1 MKIEHIRIFSYLTES
16 YALQKNEVET
26 LRGILVVDLVNN
38 KESLEDVE
46 TANVAK
52 KLISK
57 YNTSLSMID
66 FYNELL
72 TSLENSDDISL
83 LGRLMADN
91 VALDNYIL
99 DQEKYHYLL
108 YDYFD
113 TVDEIALFKN
123 REREKSLSASIE
135 IQEKKLQK
143 KIKKYKE
150 DVNEQN

>member
-1 MKIEHIRIFSYLTES
+1 MKSEHIRIFSYLTKS
-16 YALQKNEVET
+16 YALQKDEVEA
-26 LRGILVVDLVNN
+26 LRGTLVVSLVNN

-46 TANVAK
+46 TADVAK

-57 YNTSLSMID
+57 YNNSLSMIN

-72 TSLENSDDISL
+72 TNLENSDDISL
-83 LGRLMADN
+83 LGHLMTDN
-91 VALDNYIL
+91 IALDNYIL
-99 DQEKYHYLL
+99 EQEKYRYLL

-113 TVDEIALFKN
+113 TVDEMSLFKN
-123 REREKSLSASIE
+123 REREKELSASIE

-150 DVNEQN
+150 ERNE

>member
-1 MKIEHIRIFSYLTES
+1 M
-16 YALQKNEVET
+16 
-26 LRGILVVDLVNN
+26 VDLVNN

-46 TANVAK
+46 IANVAK

-57 YNTSLSMID
+57 YNISLSMID

-72 TSLENSDDISL
+72 TSLENSDNLSL
-83 LGRLMADN
+83 LGPLMIDN
-91 VALDNYIL
+91 IAIDKYIL
-99 DQEKYHYLL
+99 EQEKYHYLL

-113 TVDEIALFKN
+113 TVDEISLFKN
-123 REREKSLSASIE
+123 REREKELSTSIE

-150 DVNEQN
+150 VRNE